1 MEFIK
6 IQGFKEFKTILIPHS
21 LNSSLKFVLYI
32 IILSFNSIFL
42 NQIKKPYL
50 TLLSIWQLRPSWQ
63 GHEWCKLKTSPPRG
77 SSHMSPS
84 FKYLLQMLSPCSL
97 AQHSPGWQSLDVLHR
112 LLSVPLVLGARH
124 RPHKHF
130 NPLQQFPS
138 LLQIS
143 FRIRHRSHLREY
155 RLHDSLLS
163 QSLLEVH
170 IWFEMK
176 NMINSFVKKYI
187 QFTFLLREKWKGKTC
202 G

>member
-1 MEFIK
+1 
-6 IQGFKEFKTILIPHS
+6 
-21 LNSSLKFVLYI
+21 
-32 IILSFNSIFL
+32 
-42 NQIKKPYL
+42 
-50 TLLSIWQLRPSWQ
+50 
-63 GHEWCKLKTSPPRG
+63 
-77 SSHMSPS
+77 
-84 FKYLLQMLSPCSL
+84 MLSPCSL

-170 IWFEMK
+170 IWFEMN

-187 QFTFLLREKWKGKTC
+187 QFTFLLREKWKGKKHVVKDLPTLHRMKNNFSRWTKEWYATFLYFENIFLNSSVWIWTDTYFFFQLQLIYFSIHT
-202 G
+202 